1 MRLDEESESS
11 NVEDRRGIGLG
22 GIGGVG
28 IGTVVIALAA
38 SYFFGIDPSVI
49 LGLSESIA
57 PPPQQQRSPGPQ
69 PVAHDEGI
77 TFVRKAVSNTE
88 KTWEKL
94 FQQMNSN
101 YEKPRVVVFTGAVQ
115 SSCGIGR
122 TATGPFYCP
131 GDQTVYIDLKF
142 YEDLRMRFRAPGD
155 FAQAYVIAHE
165 IGHHVQNLLGISR
178 RVDESRRRL
187 SPAESNKV
195 SVRMELQAD
204 CYAGIWAHHT
214 DQRIIEPGDIEEAL
228 GAATAIGDDRLQKQ
242 MQGHVV
248 PESFTHGTSEQRV
261 RWFKTGLDT
270 GSLKACDTF
279 AARQL

>member
-49 LGLSESIA
+49 LGLGESIA

-77 TFVRKAVSNTE
+77 TFVRKVVSNTE

-101 YEKPRVVVFTGAVQ
+101 YEKPTVVVFTNAVQ
-115 SSCGIGR
+115 SACGVGR

-131 GDQTVYIDLKF
+131 GDRKVYIDLKF
-142 YEDLRMRFRAPGD
+142 YEDLKTRFRAPGD
-155 FAQAYVIAHE
+155 FAHE
-165 IGHHVQNLLGISR
+165 IGHHVQNLLGISQ
-178 RVDESRRRL
+178 RVDESRGRL
-187 SPAESNKV
+187 STVESNKV

-214 DQRIIEPGDIEEAL
+214 DQRIIEAGDIEEAL

-242 MQGHVV
+242 TQGHVV

-261 RWFKTGLDT
+261 RWFRTGLDT